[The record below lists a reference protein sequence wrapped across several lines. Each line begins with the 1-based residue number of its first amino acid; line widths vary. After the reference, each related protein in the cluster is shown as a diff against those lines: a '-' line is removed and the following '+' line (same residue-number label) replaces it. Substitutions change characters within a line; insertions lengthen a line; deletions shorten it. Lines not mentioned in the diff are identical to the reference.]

1 MYKSLKIMGYL
12 PYQLVSRIS
21 SINSSEVGP
30 SSIKPWQVGEFI
42 EFCVSGR
49 GSAKKFTSG
58 FCPQIHPCRKR
69 SPCQNHLQNVV
80 FFVKG
85 LLGRKGKIQALPLF
99 TSIFF
104 VDGIV

>member
-1 MYKSLKIMGYL
+1 MGYL

-49 GSAKKFTSG
+49 GSAKKFYLG
-58 FCPQIHPCRKR
+58 IFAHKFIPAEKGVLAKIICK
-69 SPCQNHLQNVV
+69 NVV
-80 FFVKG
+80 FFCKG
-85 LLGRKGKIQALPLF
+85 ALREKG
-99 TSIFF
+99 
-104 VDGIV
+104 